1 MSANLSAVPK
11 LQFFDN
17 NGNPLVG
24 GKLYTY
30 AAGTTTPLATYT
42 DASAGTPNTN
52 PIILDSRGEA
62 NVWLL
67 ATTYKFLL
75 TDSTDAT
82 IWTVDNI
89 SNSLSLSQILA
100 ASGSAASPPY
110 TFASDTDTGMYLA
123 AVGQLGLT
131 VAGTPVLRSTDSLMV
146 LDVDLNITGTA
157 RRITGD
163 FTNATIA
170 DRVMFQTSTVNADA
184 VVGVLPN
191 GTAGI
196 SAFNAYNNSN
206 PTNAS
211 YAQLAAFSTDVRV
224 NSDKHGSGSYLPM
237 TFYTSGTERM
247 RVDASGN
254 VGIGTTSPGSFDSAW
269 NKLIIGGGSGDVGQT
284 IYSGSS
290 SIGTMAFADGISGA
304 QQYAGLIR
312 YLHASDAMTFWANAT
327 ERMRITS
334 AGDVGIGSTNP
345 TYSLE
350 IDKASGSF
358 RVRDATG
365 GNDVAIRSVA
375 GPVSLIGSTSNT
387 PIGFTTNNIERTRIA
402 ADGSQSSVIPSG
414 STLYPQFACRAWIN
428 FDGAAVVSPAS
439 MTGVRA
445 SGNVSSVLD
454 NGTGDYTI
462 NFTTAMPDANYAVAG
477 TASKPSA
484 GSELILVP
492 VNGSFLTSSIRVIT
506 ETGGGTN
513 FDPDTVSVAIFR

>member
-62 NVWLL
+62 NVWLS

-123 AVGQLGLT
+123 AVGQLGLS
-131 VAGTPVLRSTDSLMV
+131 VDGTPVLRSTDSLMV
-146 LDVDLNITGTA
+146 LDIDLNITGTA

-163 FTNATIA
+163 FSNATIA
-170 DRVMFQTSTVNADA
+170 DRVMFQTSTVNGNT
-184 VVGVLPN
+184 GVFSIPN
-191 GTAGI
+191 GTGNNV
-196 SAFNAYNNSN
+196 SVGVFNSSN
-206 PTNAS
+206 PTNSAFGALTADGAS
-211 YAQLAAFSTDVRV
+211 SIRITSTTT
-224 NSDKHGSGSYLPM
+224 GSGTALPL
-237 TFYTSGTERM
+237 TFYTGATGGSERV
-247 RVDASGN
+247 RIDTSGN
-254 VGIGTTSPGSFDSAW
+254 VGIGTNTPAAQLHQYLASGTTYRRIQNGSVSIEEYASTSVAAGVYGTISNHPLLFTTDS
-269 NKLIIGGGSGDVGQT
+269 
-284 IYSGSS
+284 
-290 SIGTMAFADGISGA
+290 
-304 QQYAGLIR
+304 
-312 YLHASDAMTFWANAT
+312 T
-327 ERMRITS
+327 EKMRILAS
-334 AGDVGIGSTNP
+334 GNVGIGSTNP

-428 FDGAAVVSPAS
+428 FDGTAVVSPAS
-439 MTGVRA
+439 MTGVRG
-445 SGNVSSVLD
+445 SGNISSVLD
-454 NGTGDYTI
+454 NGTGDYTL
-462 NFTTAMPDANYAVAG
+462 NFTTAMPDANYAVVMSSKG
-477 TASKPSA
+477 EDNTTITTNNNPRPTAYALAATGSVRIFGSTLASVSA
-484 GSELILVP
+484 DA
-492 VNGSFLTSSIRVIT
+492 VNI
-506 ETGGGTN
+506 
-513 FDPDTVSVAIFR
+513 SVAIFR